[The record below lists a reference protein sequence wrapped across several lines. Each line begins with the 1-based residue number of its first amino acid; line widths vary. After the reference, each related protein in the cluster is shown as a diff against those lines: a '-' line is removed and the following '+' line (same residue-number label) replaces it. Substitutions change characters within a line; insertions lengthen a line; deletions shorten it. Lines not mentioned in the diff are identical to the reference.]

1 MQWLDKLRLRLRSL
15 FRSRRVDNELERE
28 LQEHLQRQIDE
39 NIASG
44 MAPDEARLA
53 ALRTIGNLTHLKEQC
68 QDERGLNFVDDLR
81 QDLKYAFVTLTRN
94 PGHAIGAIVS
104 LGLGIGAATAVFSA
118 VEGLVLNPY
127 PYTGADRLVVMS
139 QAEGAG
145 PSRRTFLTGD
155 QARLLRQAR
164 SLDAVILWDQSWMWT
179 KNEGIPEMVQGGK
192 LSQNVFQLLGVPPL
206 VGRTFTDDSSTATSD
221 SALVAVLSWRYWQTH
236 YAGASNVIGRTLQ
249 VDDQPYTIIGIMP
262 ERFRFSNVA
271 FYIPLPSGNDRRSTL
286 TLLRLRPGVSTAAAT
301 AELQAL
307 VQQQQFDPT
316 KSRGGRRDVRVSLT
330 TLRDDE
336 AGNLHNMLGI
346 LSGAVTLL
354 FVIGCANV
362 SILLVG
368 RGIHRRYELAV
379 RRAVG
384 ASQVRILRQLLTESL
399 VVSMAGGVGGV
410 AVAYALLAVIIAW
423 IPPGVI
429 PGEMD
434 ITIDIRVLVFAAV
447 VAVLAGVAAGLSPA
461 LSLSRSKLSG
471 VGGRSEVGTRG
482 TARTHRLLTLVQC
495 AATVVLLAAA
505 GAALRTL
512 VVLTTAPLGYNPQN
526 VAVFGATLRGSV
538 GTQEM
543 ADYAER
549 LRSAAVSV
557 PGVESAALLGPQPTP
572 PVVPRRSLIEI
583 PGVSNDDQEV
593 VTEEVS
599 REYFSTIRVPIRAGR
614 IWTDTEDRRRA
625 YIGVINETM
634 ARRYW
639 PNGNPIGQRVRL
651 AVLGK
656 NWDGSTKSPAND
668 QIEIVGVIGDVRND
682 GLRRP
687 VLPEV
692 YVPYSLRALGAV
704 LLLVRTSGA
713 PEGVADELKR
723 KVAQVNPEQPFLPP
737 SSLEERLWENG
748 WARQQ
753 FAASL
758 FSACA
763 ALALALAAVGIH
775 SVVACAVSLRTREFA
790 LRMALGASNARILRE
805 IFISAMMTIALGMGG
820 GLALVA
826 ILHRPIAAW
835 TESSL
840 WSPVSLTPSIIA
852 LAVIGCCA
860 VLIPAWRAATMD
872 PMHILRTGE

>member
-1 MQWLDKLRLRLRSL
+1 M
-15 FRSRRVDNELERE
+15 RRVWRRILWWWRRDTEERE
-28 LQEHLQRQIDE
+28 FEEELRAHIAIETSQRLEAGDDPEEAKVAARRAFGNQAR
-39 NIASG
+39 IAEETRDVWRPVW
-44 MAPDEARLA
+44 PD
-53 ALRTIGNLTHLKEQC
+53 Q
-68 QDERGLNFVDDLR
+68 LR
-81 QDLKYAFVTLTRN
+81 QDLRYALVTLTRN

-104 LGLGIGAATAVFSA
+104 LSLGIGAATAVFSA
-118 VEGLVLNPY
+118 VECLVLNPY

-139 QAEGAG
+139 QTEGAG
-145 PSRRTFLTGD
+145 PSRRTFLTAD
-155 QARLLRQAR
+155 QADVLTQAQ

-179 KNEGIPEMVQGGK
+179 KNEGITEMVQGGRV
-192 LSQNVFQLLGVPPL
+192 SQNVFQLLGVPPL
-206 VGRTFTDDSSTATSD
+206 VGRTFTDDPSTATSD
-221 SALVAVLSWRYWQTH
+221 SALVAVLSYRYWQTH
-236 YAGASNVIGRTLQ
+236 YADASDVIGRTLQ

-271 FYIPLPSGNDRRSTL
+271 FYIPLPSGNDRRL

-307 VQQQQFDPT
+307 VHQQQFDPT
-316 KSRGGRRDVRVSLT
+316 KSRGRRRDVRVSLT
-330 TLRDDE
+330 TLRDYE

-346 LSGAVTLL
+346 LLGAVTLL
-354 FVIGCANV
+354 FVVGCANV
-362 SILLVG
+362 SILLIG
-368 RGIHRRYELAV
+368 RGIQRRYELAV

-384 ASQVRILRQLLTESL
+384 ASQTRILRQLLTESL

-434 ITIDIRVLVFAAV
+434 ITIDNRVLVFAAV

-461 LSLSRSKLSG
+461 SALSRSKLSG

-512 VVLTTAPLGYNPQN
+512 VVLTNAPLGYNPQN
-526 VAVFGATLRGSV
+526 VAVFGATLHGSV

-549 LRSAAVSV
+549 IRSAAVSV
-557 PGVESAALLGPQPTP
+557 PGVKSVALTGPQPTP
-572 PVVPRRSLIEI
+572 PVEPRRSLIEI
-583 PGVSNDDQEV
+583 PGVSGDDQEV
-593 VTEEVS
+593 VTAEVS
-599 REYFSTIRVPIRAGR
+599 REYFSTIGVPIRAGR
-614 IWTDTEDRRRA
+614 TWTDTEDRRRA
-625 YIGVINETM
+625 HIGVINETM

-639 PNGNPIGQRVRL
+639 PNSNPIGQRVRL
-651 AVLGK
+651 AVLGN
-656 NWDGSTKSPAND
+656 NWDGSMKSPAND
-668 QIEIVGVIGDVRND
+668 QWIEIVGVIGDVRND

-704 LLLVRTSGA
+704 LLLVRTAGA
-713 PEGVADELKR
+713 TEGITDELKR
-723 KVAQVNPEQPFLPP
+723 KVAEVNPEQPLMAS

-763 ALALALAAVGIH
+763 ALALALAAVGMY

-790 LRMALGASNARILRE
+790 LRMALGASKVRIVGE
-805 IFISAMMTIALGMGG
+805 IFTSSMLTIALGMGA
-820 GLALVA
+820 GLALIA
-826 ILHRPIAAW
+826 ILQHPIAAW

-840 WSPVSLTPSIIA
+840 WSPVSLTSSIIA
-852 LAVIGCCA
+852 LAVVGGCA

-872 PMHILRTGE
+872 PMRTLRTGE

>member
-1 MQWLDKLRLRLRSL
+1 
-15 FRSRRVDNELERE
+15 
-28 LQEHLQRQIDE
+28 
-39 NIASG
+39 
-44 MAPDEARLA
+44 
-53 ALRTIGNLTHLKEQC
+53 
-68 QDERGLNFVDDLR
+68 
-81 QDLKYAFVTLTRN
+81 
-94 PGHAIGAIVS
+94 VS

-118 VEGLVLNPY
+118 VEGVVLNPY

-179 KNEGIPEMVQGGK
+179 KNEGIPEMVQGGR

-206 VGRTFTDDSSTATSD
+206 QGRTFAGEPSYGATAASD
-221 SALVAVLSWRYWQTH
+221 SALVAVLSYRYWQTH

-271 FYIPLPSGNDRRSTL
+271 FYIPFPSGNDQRSTL

-316 KSRGGRRDVRVSLT
+316 KSRGGQGEARARQGEASRNDVRVSLT

-362 SILLVG
+362 SILLIG

-384 ASQVRILRQLLTESL
+384 ASQARILQQLLTESL
-399 VVSMAGGVGGV
+399 VLSMAGGVFGV
-410 AVAYALLAVIIAW
+410 AVAYALLAVIKAW

-461 LSLSRSKLSG
+461 LALSRSKLSG

-549 LRSAAVSV
+549 IRSAAVSV
-557 PGVESAALLGPQPTP
+557 PGVESVALLGPQPTP
-572 PVVPRRSLIEI
+572 PVEPRRSLIEI
-583 PGVSNDDQEV
+583 PGVSDDHQEV
-593 VTEEVS
+593 VTAEVS

-634 ARRYW
+634 ARQYW

-668 QIEIVGVIGDVRND
+668 QWIEIVGVIGDVRND

-704 LLLVRTSGA
+704 LLLIRTSGRTSGA
-713 PEGVADELKR
+713 PEGITDELKR
-723 KVAQVNPEQPFLPP
+723 KVAQVNPEQPLLAPT
-737 SSLEERLWENG
+737 SLEERLWENG

-763 ALALALAAVGIH
+763 ALALALAAVGMY

-790 LRMALGASNARILRE
+790 LRMALGASNARILRD
-805 IFISAMMTIALGMGG
+805 IFTSAMMTIALGMGG

-840 WSPVSLTPSIIA
+840 WSPVSLTSSLMA
-852 LAVIGCCA
+852 LAVVGCCA

-872 PMHILRTGE
+872 PMRILRTGE